1 MVPAVGGRAGCSD
14 AALARAPR
22 MRAAA
27 RGRRALAARREE
39 GEFGLSGEEKEKARA
54 ASVVR
59 YTSTRN
65 ENPTYERLS

>member
-39 GEFGLSGEEKEKARA
+39 GEFGLSGEEKARA